1 MLFGN
6 AHGSHRMDAQ
16 KKNVVVLAGCQAIT
30 QVKMSMLIAIAGL
43 SGYALA
49 ADKAWATLPVTI
61 YVIGSALATL
71 PSGTFMK
78 RHGRR
83 SGFALGATFGI
94 AGGVVC
100 AAALWLESFLVLC
113 MGTAVLGVFVAFG
126 RAYRFAAADSAPQA
140 FKAKAISLVLAGGIV
155 GGILGPNLANWTK
168 DMMPGLA
175 FGASFLAISALSA
188 LTLLALM
195 PLRIPPLTAAE
206 QAEPGRPIGEIMRQ
220 PTFIVAVTASAVG
233 YGIMNLLMVATP
245 IAMHHHDY
253 PFSNTAF
260 VLEWHLIGMFAPSF
274 FTGHLITRFGA
285 LKVMTVGAILN
296 LVCIGIALSGETV
309 WHFWASLCILGI
321 GWNFLF
327 TSGSALLTETYRP
340 SEREKTQSMHDFVT
354 FATMAVT
361 SLVSGAML
369 SHEGWGWHAINYG
382 SLPFIGAVLI
392 AIAWL
397 SAMRRGGVSGTA
409 SG

>member
-1 MLFGN
+1 
-6 AHGSHRMDAQ
+6 MDTS

-49 ADKAWATLPVTI
+49 TDKTWATLPITV

-78 RHGRR
+78 RFGRR
-83 SGFALGATFGI
+83 TGFSFGALFGI
-94 AGGVVC
+94 GGGVVC
-100 AAALWLESFLVLC
+100 ALALWLESFWVLC
-113 MGTAVLGVFVAFG
+113 LGTAILGVFVAFG
-126 RAYRFAAADSAPQA
+126 RAYRFAAADAAPKE

-168 DMMPGLA
+168 DLWTGLE
-175 FGASFLAISALSA
+175 FGAPFLVISLLSM
-188 LTLLALM
+188 LTLLVLR
-195 PLRIPPLTAAE
+195 PLQIPPLTVAE
-206 QAEPGRPIGEIMRQ
+206 RAEPGRPIGEIMRQ
-220 PTFIVAVTASAVG
+220 PAFIVAVTASAVG
-233 YGIMNLLMVATP
+233 YGVMNLLMVATP
-245 IAMHHHDY
+245 LAMHHHDY
-253 PFSNTAF
+253 EFGSMAF

-274 FTGHLITRFGA
+274 FTGHLITRFG
-285 LKVMTVGAILN
+285 LLPVMVAGAMLN
-296 LVCIGIALSGETV
+296 LVCIGIALSGDSVT
-309 WHFWASLCILGI
+309 HFWSALLILGV

-327 TSGSALLTETYRP
+327 TGGSALLTETYLP
-340 SEREKTQSMHDFVT
+340 AEREKTQSMHDFIT

-382 SLPFIGAVLI
+382 SLPFIAAVLI
-392 AIAWL
+392 AIAWI
-397 SAMRRGGVSGTA
+397 APMRRLRVPTA
-409 SG
+409 S

>member
-1 MLFGN
+1 
-6 AHGSHRMDAQ
+6 MDTP

-78 RHGRR
+78 RYGRR
-83 SGFALGATFGI
+83 SGFSLGASFGI
-94 AGGVVC
+94 VGGFIC
-100 AAALWLESFLVLC
+100 ALSLWLESFLLLC
-113 MGTAVLGVFVAFG
+113 IGTAVLGVFVAFG
-126 RAYRFAAADSAPQA
+126 RAYRFAAADAAPQA

-168 DMMPGLA
+168 DVLPGLA

-188 LTLLALM
+188 LTLLVLM
-195 PLRIPPLTAAE
+195 RLHIPPLTAAE
-206 QAEPGRPIGEIMRQ
+206 RAEPGRPIGEIMRQ

-260 VLEWHLIGMFAPSF
+260 VLQWHLIAMFAPSF
-274 FTGHLITRFGA
+274 FTGHLITRFGS
-285 LKVMTVGAILN
+285 LKVMTAGAILN
-296 LVCIGIALSGETV
+296 LLCIGIALAGESV
-309 WHFWASLCILGI
+309 WHFWGALAVLGV

-327 TSGSALLTETYRP
+327 TAGSALLTETYQP
-340 SEREKTQSMHDFVT
+340 SEREKTQSMHDFIT

-361 SLVSGAML
+361 SLASGAML
-369 SHEGWGWHAINYG
+369 SREGWGWDAINYG
-382 SLPFIGAVLI
+382 SLPFVGAVLI

-409 SG
+409 PT

>member
-1 MLFGN
+1 
-6 AHGSHRMDAQ
+6 
-16 KKNVVVLAGCQAIT
+16 
-30 QVKMSMLIAIAGL
+30 
-43 SGYALA
+43 
-49 ADKAWATLPVTI
+49 
-61 YVIGSALATL
+61 
-71 PSGTFMK
+71 
-78 RHGRR
+78 
-83 SGFALGATFGI
+83 
-94 AGGVVC
+94 
-100 AAALWLESFLVLC
+100 
-113 MGTAVLGVFVAFG
+113 
-126 RAYRFAAADSAPQA
+126 
-140 FKAKAISLVLAGGIV
+140 
-155 GGILGPNLANWTK
+155 
-168 DMMPGLA
+168 
-175 FGASFLAISALSA
+175 
-188 LTLLALM
+188 
-195 PLRIPPLTAAE
+195 
-206 QAEPGRPIGEIMRQ
+206 
-220 PTFIVAVTASAVG
+220 
-233 YGIMNLLMVATP
+233 MNLLMVATP